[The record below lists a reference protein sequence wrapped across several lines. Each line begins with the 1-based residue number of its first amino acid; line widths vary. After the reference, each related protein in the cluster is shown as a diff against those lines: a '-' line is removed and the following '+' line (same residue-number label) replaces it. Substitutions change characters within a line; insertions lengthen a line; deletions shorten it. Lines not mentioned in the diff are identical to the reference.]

1 LNSVSGF
8 LAAIAALCQAAPGP
22 PAGGET
28 ASLLVLAVLQGLTEF
43 LPVSSSGHLVL
54 GSELL
59 GLRSV
64 DGVLVT
70 VALHAGTLVAVL
82 AVYGRDLLAIL
93 RRALRGQA
101 GELWLLLVAS
111 LPAALVGIGLGEQL
125 EPLFESPDAAAA
137 GLLATAAILL
147 AGERARR
154 RAIPEVEGPSAEG
167 PAQAPL
173 TLGQATVV
181 GLAQAL
187 AILPGISRSGAT
199 ISAGLLCG
207 VDPARAA
214 RFSFLLSLPAVG
226 GATLLELGALE
237 DLPDESLRGIG
248 LALVISAL
256 VGLAAL
262 RLLLVALRRGS
273 FPWFAG
279 YCALVASAWFVAG

>member
-1 LNSVSGF
+1 LISVSGF
-8 LAAIAALCQAAPGP
+8 LAALAALCQAAPGP
-22 PAGGET
+22 TAGGET

-70 VALHAGTLVAVL
+70 VAMHAGTLVAVL
-82 AVYGRDLLAIL
+82 AVYGRDLLDIL

-101 GELWLLLVAS
+101 GELWLLFVAS

-137 GLLATAAILL
+137 GLFATAAILV

-154 RAIPEVEGPSAEG
+154 RAVSAPEGREP
-167 PAQAPL
+167 APL

-199 ISAGLLCG
+199 ISAALLCG

-214 RFSFLLSLPAVG
+214 RFSFLLILPAVG

-237 DLPDESLRGIG
+237 DLPAESLRGIG
-248 LALVISAL
+248 LALVVSAL

-279 YCALVASAWFVAG
+279 YCALVASAWFLAG

>member
-1 LNSVSGF
+1 MSGF
-8 LAAIAALCQAAPGP
+8 LAALAALCQAAPGP

-154 RAIPEVEGPSAEG
+154 RAAPAPEGREP
-167 PAQAPL
+167 APL

-187 AILPGISRSGAT
+187 AILPGISRSGTT
-199 ISAGLLCG
+199 ISAALLCG

-248 LALVISAL
+248 LALVVSAL

-279 YCALVASAWFVAG
+279 YCALVASAWFLAG

>member
-1 LNSVSGF
+1 MSGF
-8 LAAIAALCQAAPGP
+8 LAALAALCQAAPGP
-22 PAGGET
+22 SDGGET

-154 RAIPEVEGPSAEG
+154 RAAPAPEGREP
-167 PAQAPL
+167 APL

-187 AILPGISRSGAT
+187 AILPGISRSGTT
-199 ISAGLLCG
+199 ISAALLCG

-248 LALVISAL
+248 LALVVSAL

-279 YCALVASAWFVAG
+279 YCALVASAWFLAG